1 MKHLYTLIFLLLVS
15 TNIIAQEREILPVN
29 WKQIKEDVNKDP
41 QKVKDLVARLSATSL
56 DTTLTYQ
63 DRILA
68 FYGQSFLT
76 NDEEEKLKI
85 KMYDQKDK
93 GHITESLETAK
104 KILEINPLNLEALN
118 HAGQILYAMANDS
131 TANNGITK
139 EDAKQYFNRA
149 MRIFNTIAM
158 TGDGSDKHPFYVTKV
173 SDEYCFMRFY
183 LDLWEYQMQAATSC
197 SDIITLKKNSKY
209 YNQPKIYFE
218 ITRVYE
224 LERMQFLKKKKN
236 LIHVNN

>member
-1 MKHLYTLIFLLLVS
+1 MKHLYTLIFLLLIS

-173 SDEYCFMRFY
+173 SDEYRFMRFY

-197 SDIITLKKNSKY
+197 CDIITLKKNSKY

-224 LERMQFLKKKKN
+224 LERMQFQKKKK
-236 LIHVNN
+236 

>member
-104 KILEINPLNLEALN
+104 KILEINPRNLEALN

-197 SDIITLKKNSKY
+197 CDIITLKKNSKY

-224 LERMQFLKKKKN
+224 LERMQFLKKKKKSYSR
-236 LIHVNN
+236 

>member
-139 EDAKQYFNRA
+139 EYAKQYFNRA

-197 SDIITLKKNSKY
+197 CDIITLKKNSKY

-224 LERMQFLKKKKN
+224 LERMQFLKKKKSYSR
-236 LIHVNN
+236 

>member
-1 MKHLYTLIFLLLVS
+1 MKHLYALIFLLLVS

-118 HAGQILYAMANDS
+118 HAGA
-131 TANNGITK
+131 
-139 EDAKQYFNRA
+139 
-149 MRIFNTIAM
+149 NTICY
-158 TGDGSDKHPFYVTKV
+158 G
-173 SDEYCFMRFY
+173 
-183 LDLWEYQMQAATSC
+183 
-197 SDIITLKKNSKY
+197 
-209 YNQPKIYFE
+209 
-218 ITRVYE
+218 
-224 LERMQFLKKKKN
+224 
-236 LIHVNN
+236 

>member
-29 WKQIKEDVNKDP
+29 WKQIKEYVNKDP

-197 SDIITLKKNSKY
+197 CDIITLKKNSKY

-224 LERMQFLKKKKN
+224 LERMQFLKKKKSYSR
-236 LIHVNN
+236 